1 MKREKTY
8 RIKTNNQELLIRKEN
23 ESDATSRWIITG
35 NEKSRF
41 NNFFFF
47 GSSGPTNKE
56 EEEKEKG
63 NLDFSN
69 YNNYYIIF
77 FLKELPFPSSGM
89 GDPFLSSS
97 STFFQCSSRA

>member
-41 NNFFFF
+41 NNFFFLT
-47 GSSGPTNKE
+47 SSINSLGPTKKE
-56 EEEKEKG
+56 EEHEG
-63 NLDFSN
+63 
-69 YNNYYIIF
+69 
-77 FLKELPFPSSGM
+77 PG
-89 GDPFLSSS
+89 
-97 STFFQCSSRA
+97 